1 MTPVLITEAHNL
13 LLTTARTAYTTY
25 EAAQTKAI
33 DFVVPLILIANDLNV
48 TPRSKTVK
56 SDQPVTSEAFRTQYI
71 INGLG
76 CKGESYPKELA
87 AIATSPV
94 IRALITS
101 DILKLTD
108 DAKRVTALKKVCVS
122 KNLQTLKQF
131 NNFKKK
137 AGGPNQKSN
146 ADLASLPSTELAKA
160 MDKKA
165 SNIDDSEVIKQKIRI
180 LKAELK
186 ALEARLLGMQ
196 VPVSPKPVLKTEA
209 KPNKVMTSKRTSQPA
224 TVKRRAA

>member
-1 MTPVLITEAHNL
+1 MTPVLITEAHNVL
-13 LLTTARTAYTTY
+13 LDTARTAYTVY
-25 EAAQTKAI
+25 ETAQAKAI
-33 DFVVPLILIANDLNV
+33 DFVVPLVLIANDLNV
-48 TPRSKTVK
+48 TPRSKIVK
-56 SDQPVTSEAFRTQYI
+56 RDQPVTSEAFRTQYI

-122 KNLQTLKQF
+122 KNLQTLSQF

-137 AGGPNQKSN
+137 DGGPKPKSN

>member
-33 DFVVPLILIANDLNV
+33 DFVVPLVLIANDLNV

-56 SDQPVTSEAFRTQYI
+56 RDQPVTSEAFRTQYI

-108 DAKRVTALKKVCVS
+108 DAKRVTALKEVCVS

-137 AGGPNQKSN
+137 DGGPKPKSN

-209 KPNKVMTSKRTSQPA
+209 KPNKVMTSKRTSQSA

>member
-1 MTPVLITEAHNL
+1 MEFKMTPVLITDAHNL
-13 LLTTARTAYTTY
+13 LLTTARTAYTAY
-25 EAAQTKAI
+25 ETAQTKAI
-33 DFVVPLILIANDLNV
+33 DFVVPLVLIASDLNV
-48 TPRSKTVK
+48 KPRSKVRTNEN
-56 SDQPVTSEAFRTQYI
+56 PVTSEEFRTQYVV
-71 INGLG
+71 NGLG
-76 CKGESYPKELA
+76 CKGDSYPKELT

-94 IRALITS
+94 IRALINS

-108 DAKRVTALKKVCVS
+108 NAKRVTELKKVCVS
-122 KNLQTLKQF
+122 KNLQTLSQF

-137 AGGPNQKSN
+137 DSGPSQKSN

-160 MDKKA
+160 MNKKA

-186 ALEARLLGMQ
+186 ALEARL
-196 VPVSPKPVLKTEA
+196 VAVSPKPVLKTEA
-209 KPNKVMTSKRTSQPA
+209 KPNKVMTSKRTSQST